1 MNDFAA
7 SNENESVNDSDPQPQ
22 GSSGSLPRR
31 SPLRRVYRGRMLG
44 GVAAGIGDYL
54 GVDANIV
61 RVAFAV
67 LTVAG
72 GAGIPVYIAC
82 LFLIPEEGTD
92 ASLASSLFDS
102 VQTR

>member
-7 SNENESVNDSDPQPQ
+7 SNEHESVNDSDPQPQ
-22 GSSGSLPRR
+22 APSGSSLRR
-31 SPLRRVYRGRMLG
+31 SPLRRAYRGRMLG

-67 LTVAG
+67 LTLAG

-92 ASLASSLFDS
+92 TSLASSLLDS